1 MKLELDDE
9 IKHYY
14 FLALC
19 LIVWTAR
26 DTMLFS
32 KSISNDVCYNW
43 YGKKNSLFNE
53 ETWKKGYDLRI
64 MNMLFQK
71 EKQQQK
77 F

>member
-1 MKLELDDE
+1 MMFVTIGMGE
-9 IKHYY
+9 
-14 FLALC
+14 
-19 LIVWTAR
+19 
-26 DTMLFS
+26 
-32 KSISNDVCYNW
+32 
-43 YGKKNSLFNE
+43 KKKSLFNE